1 MTVLVVLWQISL
13 EKDEHC
19 TVIDN
24 SDAERWIVSK
34 KKLNNIVLLL
44 FFYSYWS
51 FVRSLKYQVTCLLFL
66 AARMPC
72 PSTQP
77 QYSVSKS
84 NPKLYNKI
92 FLLLLM
98 KLEFV

>member
-24 SDAERWIVSK
+24 SDAERWIVSIK

-44 FFYSYWS
+44 F
-51 FVRSLKYQVTCLLFL
+51 LFL
-66 AARMPC
+66 LVSRELFKIPSYLLTLSFSSYAMPWYTAAKIQC
-72 PSTQP
+72 PSLIPNYTVQFL
-77 QYSVSKS
+77 YSC
-84 NPKLYNKI
+84 
-92 FLLLLM
+92 
-98 KLEFV
+98 